1 MNILNIY
8 KKKLRIQF
16 NYFIGKNSI
25 LSMLFSLKTLLSI
38 QAKGENNLQY
48 SEPINALRFLSADAV
63 QKANSGHPG
72 MPMGMAEI
80 ATALWSKHLKH
91 NPLNPTWFDRD
102 RFVLSNGHGSMLL
115 YSLLHLTGYK
125 LSIEDIKDFRQ
136 LKSKTPGHPEYDINI
151 GVETTTGPLGQGI
164 ANAVGMAISEKMLA
178 AQFNKDDIKPIDHYT
193 YVFLG
198 DGCLME
204 GISHE
209 ACSFAGTHELG
220 KLICFYDQNGISID
234 GEIDNWFTDDSVKRF
249 ESYGWQTICVDGH
262 NVEEISEA
270 ISKAK
275 EEPKKPSMIFCKTTI
290 GFGSPNKSGTADV
303 HGAPLGD
310 EEIEKTREALGWQ
323 YTAFEIPKDV
333 YDFWDSKKSGA
344 EKNATWENSI
354 KSYKDKYPNDS
365 LELERRIKGD
375 MPAKFEQNFLD
386 FLNDCNTNNLP
397 MATRKASKACLDFF
411 VKEMPELVGGSA
423 DLTPSNNTFSASSTT
438 FSSENPSGNH
448 INYGVREFGMS
459 AIMNGM
465 VLHGGIK
472 PYGATFLVFTDYAR
486 NAVRL
491 SALMGLPNIFVY
503 THDSVALGEDGPT
516 HQPIEHMVT
525 LRSTPNMDSW
535 RPADLVETAVA
546 WKNAISSLSTP
557 TCLIFSRQGT
567 SAIERTPEQLSSIEN
582 GGYLLEE
589 HEDPNITIVASG
601 SEVQLAIDA
610 AQELKNESI
619 NANVVS
625 MPSLDVFLKQSNEIQ
640 NKIINPNKPVLVVE
654 CAHPNSWY
662 KILNRS
668 DKVIGIETFGE
679 SAPGS
684 ELLEHFGFNKDNVI
698 QTAKSLVND

>member
-1 MNILNIY
+1 MQQ
-8 KKKLRIQF
+8 KD
-16 NYFIGKNSI
+16 
-25 LSMLFSLKTLLSI
+25 
-38 QAKGENNLQY
+38 
-48 SEPINALRFLSADAV
+48 PINALRFLSIDAV

-80 ATALWSKHLKH
+80 ATALWSNHLKH
-91 NPLNPTWFDRD
+91 NPLNPHWFNRD

-115 YSLLHLTGYK
+115 YSLLHLTGYN
-125 LSIEDIKDFRQ
+125 LSIDDLKDFRK
-136 LKSKTPGHPEYDINI
+136 LKSKTPGHPEYDLDI

-164 ANAVGMAISEKMLA
+164 ANAVGMAISEKILA
-178 AQFNKDDIKPIDHYT
+178 AEFNEEDIKPIDHYT
-193 YVFLG
+193 YAFLG

-209 ACSFAGTHELG
+209 ACSFAGTHNLG
-220 KLICFYDQNGISID
+220 KLICFYDENGISID
-234 GEIDNWFTDDSVKRF
+234 GEIKNWFTDDSVQRF
-249 ESYGWQTICVDGH
+249 DSYGWQTICVDGH
-262 NVEEISEA
+262 NSDEINKA

-275 EEPKKPSMIFCKTTI
+275 NEVSKPSMIFCKTTI

-303 HGAPLGD
+303 HGAPLG
-310 EEIEKTREALGWQ
+310 EEEVIKTREALNWHYGE
-323 YTAFEIPKDV
+323 FEIPQEI
-333 YDFWDSKKSGA
+333 YDFWNFTEKGA
-344 EKNATWENSI
+344 TLNSEWNELL
-354 KSYKDKYPNDS
+354 KSYEHKYS
-365 LELERRIKGD
+365 QKSKELQRRIDGD
-375 MPAKFEQNFLD
+375 LPEGFESNFKD
-386 FLNDCNTNNLP
+386 FLSECDSQNLP

-411 VKEMPELVGGSA
+411 VNQVPELIGGSA
-423 DLTPSNNTFSASSTT
+423 DLTPSNNTFSASSST
-438 FSSENPSGNH
+438 FSNENPSGNH

-516 HQPIEHMVT
+516 HQPIEHIVT
-525 LRSTPNMDSW
+525 LRSTPNLNNW

-546 WKNAISSLSTP
+546 WKNAVCSKITP

-567 SAIERTPEQLSSIEN
+567 SAIGRTPEQISAIEM
-582 GGYLLEE
+582 GGYLLKEKK
-589 HEDPNITIVASG
+589 DNDITIVASG
-601 SEVQLAIDA
+601 SEVQLALDA
-610 AQELKNESI
+610 AKELENKSI

-625 MPSLDVFLKQSNEIQ
+625 MPSLDIFLQQSSEFQKMVID
-640 NKIINPNKPVLVVE
+640 PHKPVLVVE

-668 DKVIGIETFGE
+668 DKVLGIETFGE
-679 SAPGS
+679 SAPGG
-684 ELLEHFGFNKDNVI
+684 ELLEHFGFNKEKVI
-698 QTAKSLVND
+698 QAAKSLIDD

>member
-1 MNILNIY
+1 M
-8 KKKLRIQF
+8 QQ
-16 NYFIGKNSI
+16 SDH
-25 LSMLFSLKTLLSI
+25 
-38 QAKGENNLQY
+38 
-48 SEPINALRFLSADAV
+48 INVIRFLSADAV

-80 ATALWSKHLKH
+80 ATALWSKHLRH
-91 NPLNPTWFDRD
+91 NPKNPTWFNRD

-115 YSLLHLTGYK
+115 YSLLHLTGYD
-125 LSIEDIKDFRQ
+125 LSINDIKDFRK
-136 LKSKTPGHPEYDINI
+136 LKSKTPGHPEYDIDI
-151 GVETTTGPLGQGI
+151 GIETTTGPLGQGI
-164 ANAVGMAISEKMLA
+164 ANAVGMAVAEKILA
-178 AQFNKDDIKPIDHYT
+178 AEFNKDDIKPIDHFT

-209 ACSFAGTHELG
+209 ACSFAGTHNLG

-234 GEIDNWFTDDSVKRF
+234 GEIEHWFTDDSVKRF

-262 NVEEISEA
+262 DIEDIDGA
-270 ISKAK
+270 IHKAK
-275 EEPKKPSMIFCKTTI
+275 EEVNKPTMIFCKTTI
-290 GFGSPNKSGTADV
+290 GYGSPNKSGTADV

-310 EEIEKTREALGWQ
+310 EELKETRGALGWN
-323 YTAFEIPKDV
+323 YKPFEVPQEV
-333 YDFWDSKKSGA
+333 YDFWNFKQEGASFNDSWNKLIKDY
-344 EKNATWENSI
+344 EK
-354 KSYKDKYPNDS
+354 KYPNDS
-365 LELERRIKGD
+365 LELHRRIDGQL
-375 MPAKFEQNFLD
+375 PNNFQESFES
-386 FLNDCNTNNLP
+386 FLNECNSNNLS

-411 VKEMPELVGGSA
+411 VKEMPELIGGSA
-423 DLTPSNNTFSASSTT
+423 DLTPSNNTFSSSSST
-438 FSSENPSGNH
+438 FSNENASGNH

-465 VLHGGIK
+465 VLHGAIK

-491 SALMGLPNIFVY
+491 SALMKLPNIFVY

-525 LRSTPNMDSW
+525 LRSTPNLNNW
-535 RPADLVETAVA
+535 RPADLVETAVS
-546 WKNAISSLSTP
+546 WKSAVSSQKTP
-557 TCLIFSRQGT
+557 TCLIYSRQGT
-567 SAIERTPEQLSSIEN
+567 SAIKRSPDQISMIDM

-589 HEDPNITIVASG
+589 SDDLDLTIVASG
-601 SEVQLAIDA
+601 SEVQLALDA
-610 AQELKNESI
+610 AKELKNDSI

-625 MPSLDVFLKQSNEIQ
+625 MPCLDIFLDQDKEYQ
-640 NKIINPNKPVLVVE
+640 NKIINPEKPVLVVE

-662 KILNRS
+662 RILNRN

-684 ELLEHFGFNKDNVI
+684 ELLNHFGFNTDNVI
-698 QTAKSLVND
+698 KTAKSLIND

>member
-1 MNILNIY
+1 
-8 KKKLRIQF
+8 
-16 NYFIGKNSI
+16 
-25 LSMLFSLKTLLSI
+25 MLLTTKILLSFLK
-38 QAKGENNLQY
+38 QTGEINLHP
-48 SEPINALRFLSADAV
+48 SDPTNALRFLSIDAV

-80 ATALWSKHLKH
+80 ATSLWSNHLKH
-91 NPLNPTWFDRD
+91 NPSNPNWFNRD

-125 LSIEDIKDFRQ
+125 LSINDLKDFRQ
-136 LKSKTPGHPEYDINI
+136 LKSKTPGHPEYDIDI

-164 ANAVGMAISEKMLA
+164 ANAVGMAISEKILA
-178 AQFNKDDIKPIDHYT
+178 AEFNHEDLDPIDHFT
-193 YVFLG
+193 YAFLG

-209 ACSFAGTHELG
+209 ACSFAATHNLG

-234 GEIDNWFTDDSVKRF
+234 GEIENWFTDDSVKRF
-249 ESYGWQTICVDGH
+249 ESYGWHTICVDGH
-262 NVEEISEA
+262 NIKEIDEA
-270 ISKAK
+270 ISQAK
-275 EEPKKPSMIFCKTTI
+275 EKSDKPSMIFCKTTI

-310 EEIEKTREALGWQ
+310 EEIEKTREALNWQ
-323 YTAFEIPKDV
+323 YPAFEIPKEI
-333 YDFWDSKKSGA
+333 YDFWDA
-344 EKNATWENSI
+344 
-354 KSYKDKYPNDS
+354 KDKGADINSDWDNLIKNYEEKYPEQAK
-365 LELERRIKGD
+365 ELNRRIKGEA
-375 MPAKFEQNFLD
+375 PENFEESFNE
-386 FLNDCNTNNLP
+386 FLNNCDSNNSS

-423 DLTPSNNTFSASSTT
+423 DLTPSNNTFSESSST
-438 FSSENPSGNH
+438 FSNENPKGNH

-516 HQPIEHMVT
+516 HQPIEHLVT
-525 LRSTPNMDSW
+525 LRSTPNLNNW
-535 RPADLVETAVA
+535 RPADLVETSVA
-546 WKNAISSLSTP
+546 WKDAVTSTKTP

-567 SAIERTPEQLSSIEN
+567 SAITRSQDQLNAIKK
-582 GGYLLEE
+582 GGYLL
-589 HEDPNITIVASG
+589 DQSDNPDMTIIASG
-601 SEVQLAIDA
+601 SEVQLALDA
-610 AQELKNESI
+610 AKQLKSESKNI
-619 NANVVS
+619 NVVS
-625 MPSLDVFLKQSNEIQ
+625 MPSLDIFLQQSEEYQ
-640 NKIINPNKPVLVVE
+640 RSIINPDKPVLVVE
-654 CAHPNSWY
+654 CSHPNSWY
-662 KILNRS
+662 KILNRN

-679 SAPGS
+679 SAPGG
-684 ELLEHFGFNKDNVI
+684 ELLEHFGFTEENVI
-698 QTAKSLVND
+698 KTVKSLLND

>member
-1 MNILNIY
+1 
-8 KKKLRIQF
+8 
-16 NYFIGKNSI
+16 
-25 LSMLFSLKTLLSI
+25 MLLTTKILLSFLK
-38 QAKGENNLQY
+38 QTGEINLHP
-48 SEPINALRFLSADAV
+48 SDPTNALRFLSIDAV

-80 ATALWSKHLKH
+80 ATSLWSNHLKH
-91 NPLNPTWFDRD
+91 NPSNPNWFNRD

-125 LSIEDIKDFRQ
+125 LSINDLKDFRQ
-136 LKSKTPGHPEYDINI
+136 LKSKTPGHPEYDIDI

-164 ANAVGMAISEKMLA
+164 ANAVGMAISEKILA
-178 AQFNKDDIKPIDHYT
+178 AEFNHKDFDPIDHFT
-193 YVFLG
+193 YAFLG

-209 ACSFAGTHELG
+209 ACSFAATHNLG

-234 GEIDNWFTDDSVKRF
+234 GEIENWFTDDSVKRF
-249 ESYGWQTICVDGH
+249 ESYGWHTICVDGH
-262 NVEEISEA
+262 NIKEIDEA
-270 ISKAK
+270 INHAK
-275 EEPKKPSMIFCKTTI
+275 EKSDKPSMIFCKTTI

-310 EEIEKTREALGWQ
+310 EEIEKTREALNWQ
-323 YTAFEIPKDV
+323 YPAFEIPKEI
-333 YDFWDSKKSGA
+333 YDFWDAKDKGA
-344 EKNATWENSI
+344 EINSDWDNLIKNYEE
-354 KSYKDKYPNDS
+354 KYPEQAK
-365 LELERRIKGD
+365 ELNRRIKGEA
-375 MPAKFEQNFLD
+375 PENFEESFNK
-386 FLNDCNTNNLP
+386 FLNNCDSNNSS

-423 DLTPSNNTFSASSTT
+423 DLTPSNNTFSESSST
-438 FSSENPSGNH
+438 FSNENPKGNH

-516 HQPIEHMVT
+516 HQPIEHLVT
-525 LRSTPNMDSW
+525 LRSTPNLNNW
-535 RPADLVETAVA
+535 RPADLVETSVA
-546 WKNAISSLSTP
+546 WKDAVTSTKTP

-567 SAIERTPEQLSSIEN
+567 SAITRSQDQLNAIKK
-582 GGYLLEE
+582 GGYLL
-589 HEDPNITIVASG
+589 DQSDNPDMTIIASG
-601 SEVQLAIDA
+601 SEVQLALDA
-610 AQELKNESI
+610 AKQLKSESKNI
-619 NANVVS
+619 NVVS
-625 MPSLDVFLKQSNEIQ
+625 MPSLDIFLQQSEEYQ
-640 NKIINPNKPVLVVE
+640 RSIINPDKPVLVVE
-654 CAHPNSWY
+654 CSHPNSWY
-662 KILNRS
+662 KILNRN

-684 ELLEHFGFNKDNVI
+684 ELLEHFGFTEENVI
-698 QTAKSLVND
+698 KTVKSLLND

>member
-1 MNILNIY
+1 
-8 KKKLRIQF
+8 
-16 NYFIGKNSI
+16 
-25 LSMLFSLKTLLSI
+25 
-38 QAKGENNLQY
+38 LQQKD
-48 SEPINALRFLSADAV
+48 PINALRFLSIDAV

-80 ATALWSKHLKH
+80 ATALWSNHLRH
-91 NPLNPTWFDRD
+91 NPLNPHWFNRD

-125 LSIEDIKDFRQ
+125 LSIDDLKDFRK
-136 LKSKTPGHPEYDINI
+136 LKSKTPGHPEYDLDI

-164 ANAVGMAISEKMLA
+164 ANAVGMAISEKILA
-178 AQFNKDDIKPIDHYT
+178 AEFNEEDIKPIDHYT
-193 YVFLG
+193 YAFLG

-209 ACSFAGTHELG
+209 ACSFAGTHNLG
-220 KLICFYDQNGISID
+220 KLICFYDENGISID
-234 GEIDNWFTDDSVKRF
+234 GEIKNWFTDDSVQRF
-249 ESYGWQTICVDGH
+249 DSYGWQTICVDGH
-262 NVEEISEA
+262 NSDEINKA

-275 EEPKKPSMIFCKTTI
+275 NEVSKPSMIFCKTTI

-303 HGAPLGD
+303 HGAPLG
-310 EEIEKTREALGWQ
+310 EEEVIKTREALNWHYGE
-323 YTAFEIPKDV
+323 FEIPQEI
-333 YDFWDSKKSGA
+333 YDFWNFTEKGATLNSEWNELLKSYEQKFSQKSKELQRRIDGDLPEGFESNFKDFLSECDSK
-344 EKNATWENSI
+344 NS
-354 KSYKDKYPNDS
+354 
-365 LELERRIKGD
+365 
-375 MPAKFEQNFLD
+375 
-386 FLNDCNTNNLP
+386 P

-411 VKEMPELVGGSA
+411 VKQVPELIGGSA
-423 DLTPSNNTFSASSTT
+423 DLTPSNNTFSASSST
-438 FSSENPSGNH
+438 FSNENPSGNH

-516 HQPIEHMVT
+516 HQPIEHIVT
-525 LRSTPNMDSW
+525 LRSTPNLNNW

-546 WKNAISSLSTP
+546 WKNAVCSKITP

-567 SAIERTPEQLSSIEN
+567 SAIGRTQEQISAIEM
-582 GGYLLEE
+582 GGYLLKEKK
-589 HEDPNITIVASG
+589 DNDITIVASG
-601 SEVQLAIDA
+601 SEVQLALDA
-610 AQELKNESI
+610 AKELENKSI

-625 MPSLDVFLKQSNEIQ
+625 MPSLDIFLQQSSEYQKMVID
-640 NKIINPNKPVLVVE
+640 PHKPVLVVE

-668 DKVIGIETFGE
+668 DKVLGIETFGE
-679 SAPGS
+679 SAPGG
-684 ELLEHFGFNKDNVI
+684 ELLEHFGFNKEKVI
-698 QTAKSLVND
+698 QAAKSLIDD

>member
-1 MNILNIY
+1 M
-8 KKKLRIQF
+8 QQ
-16 NYFIGKNSI
+16 SDH
-25 LSMLFSLKTLLSI
+25 
-38 QAKGENNLQY
+38 
-48 SEPINALRFLSADAV
+48 INVIRFLSADAV

-80 ATALWSKHLKH
+80 ATALWSKHLRH
-91 NPLNPTWFDRD
+91 NPKNPTWFNRD

-115 YSLLHLTGYK
+115 YSLLHLTGYD
-125 LSIEDIKDFRQ
+125 LSINDIKDFRK
-136 LKSKTPGHPEYDINI
+136 LKSKTPGHPEYDIDI
-151 GVETTTGPLGQGI
+151 GIETTTGPLGQGI
-164 ANAVGMAISEKMLA
+164 ANAVGMAVAEKILA
-178 AQFNKDDIKPIDHYT
+178 AEFNKDDIKPIDHFT

-209 ACSFAGTHELG
+209 ACSFAGTHNLG

-234 GEIDNWFTDDSVKRF
+234 GEIEHWFTDDSVKRF

-262 NVEEISEA
+262 DIEDIDGA
-270 ISKAK
+270 IHKAK
-275 EEPKKPSMIFCKTTI
+275 EEVNKPTMIFCKTTI
-290 GFGSPNKSGTADV
+290 GYGSPNKSGTADV

-310 EEIEKTREALGWQ
+310 EELKETREALGWN
-323 YTAFEIPKDV
+323 YKPFEVPQEV
-333 YDFWDSKKSGA
+333 YDFWNFKEEGGSFNDSWNKLLKDY
-344 EKNATWENSI
+344 EK
-354 KSYKDKYPNDS
+354 KYPNDS
-365 LELERRIKGD
+365 LELHRRIDGHL
-375 MPAKFEQNFLD
+375 PNNFQESYES
-386 FLNDCNTNNLP
+386 FLNECNSNNLS

-411 VKEMPELVGGSA
+411 VKEMPELIGGSA
-423 DLTPSNNTFSASSTT
+423 DLTPSNNTFSSSSST
-438 FSSENPSGNH
+438 FSNENASGNH

-465 VLHGGIK
+465 VLHGAIK

-491 SALMGLPNIFVY
+491 SALMKLPNIFVY

-525 LRSTPNMDSW
+525 LRSTPNLNNW
-535 RPADLVETAVA
+535 RPADLVETAVS
-546 WKNAISSLSTP
+546 WKSAVSSQKTP
-557 TCLIFSRQGT
+557 TCLIYSRQGT
-567 SAIERTPEQLSSIEN
+567 SAIKRSPDQISMIDM

-589 HEDPNITIVASG
+589 SDDFDLTIVASG
-601 SEVQLAIDA
+601 SEVQLALDA
-610 AQELKNESI
+610 AKELKNDSI

-625 MPSLDVFLKQSNEIQ
+625 MPCLDIFLDQDKEYQ
-640 NKIINPNKPVLVVE
+640 NKIINPEKPVLVVE

-662 KILNRS
+662 RILNRN

-684 ELLEHFGFNKDNVI
+684 ELLNHFGFNTDNVI
-698 QTAKSLVND
+698 KTAKSLIND

>member
-1 MNILNIY
+1 
-8 KKKLRIQF
+8 
-16 NYFIGKNSI
+16 
-25 LSMLFSLKTLLSI
+25 MLLTTKILLSFLK
-38 QAKGENNLQY
+38 QTGEINLHP
-48 SEPINALRFLSADAV
+48 SDPTNALRFLSIDAV

-80 ATALWSKHLKH
+80 ATSLWSNHLKH
-91 NPLNPTWFDRD
+91 NPSNPNWFNRD

-125 LSIEDIKDFRQ
+125 LSINDLKDFRQ
-136 LKSKTPGHPEYDINI
+136 LKSKTPGHPEYDIDI

-164 ANAVGMAISEKMLA
+164 ANAVGMAISEKILA
-178 AQFNKDDIKPIDHYT
+178 AEFNHEDLDPIDHFT
-193 YVFLG
+193 YAFLG

-209 ACSFAGTHELG
+209 ACSFAATHNLG

-234 GEIDNWFTDDSVKRF
+234 GEIENWFTDDSVKRF
-249 ESYGWQTICVDGH
+249 ESYGWHTICVDGH
-262 NVEEISEA
+262 NITEIDEA
-270 ISKAK
+270 ISQAK
-275 EEPKKPSMIFCKTTI
+275 EKSDKPSMIFCKTTI

-310 EEIEKTREALGWQ
+310 EEIEKTREALNWQ
-323 YTAFEIPKDV
+323 YPAFEIPKEI
-333 YDFWDSKKSGA
+333 YDFWDA
-344 EKNATWENSI
+344 
-354 KSYKDKYPNDS
+354 KDKGADINSDWDNLIKNYEEKYPEQAK
-365 LELERRIKGD
+365 ELNRRIKGEA
-375 MPAKFEQNFLD
+375 PENFEESFNE
-386 FLNDCNTNNLP
+386 FLNNCDSNNSS

-423 DLTPSNNTFSASSTT
+423 DLTPSNNTFSESSST
-438 FSSENPSGNH
+438 FSNENPKGNH

-516 HQPIEHMVT
+516 HQPIEHLVT
-525 LRSTPNMDSW
+525 LRSTPNLNNW
-535 RPADLVETAVA
+535 RPADLVETSVA
-546 WKNAISSLSTP
+546 WKDAVTSTKTP

-567 SAIERTPEQLSSIEN
+567 SAITRSQDQLNAIKK
-582 GGYLLEE
+582 GGYLL
-589 HEDPNITIVASG
+589 DQSDNPDMTIIASG
-601 SEVQLAIDA
+601 SEVQLALDA
-610 AQELKNESI
+610 AKQLKSESKNI
-619 NANVVS
+619 NVVS
-625 MPSLDVFLKQSNEIQ
+625 MPSLDIFLQQSEEYQ
-640 NKIINPNKPVLVVE
+640 RSIINPDKPVLVVE
-654 CAHPNSWY
+654 CSHPNSWY
-662 KILNRS
+662 KILNRN

-684 ELLEHFGFNKDNVI
+684 ELLEHFGFTEENVI
-698 QTAKSLVND
+698 KTVKSLLND

>member
-1 MNILNIY
+1 
-8 KKKLRIQF
+8 
-16 NYFIGKNSI
+16 
-25 LSMLFSLKTLLSI
+25 
-38 QAKGENNLQY
+38 
-48 SEPINALRFLSADAV
+48 
-63 QKANSGHPG
+63 
-72 MPMGMAEI
+72 MGMAEI
-80 ATALWSKHLKH
+80 ATALWTKHLKH
-91 NPLNPTWFDRD
+91 NPSNPTWFDRD

-115 YSLLHLTGYK
+115 YSLLHLTGYN

-136 LKSKTPGHPEYDINI
+136 LKSKTPGHPEYDIDI
-151 GVETTTGPLGQGI
+151 GIETTTGPLGQGI

-178 AQFNKDDIKPIDHYT
+178 AKFNKHDIKPIDHYT

-204 GISHE
+204 GVSHE
-209 ACSFAGTHELG
+209 ACSFAATHNLG

-249 ESYGWQTICVDGH
+249 DSYGWQTICVDGH
-262 NVEEISEA
+262 NFEEVSEA
-270 ISKAK
+270 ISIAK
-275 EEPKKPSMIFCKTTI
+275 QEPDKPSMIFCKTTI

-310 EEIEKTREALGWQ
+310 EEIKKTREALGWN
-323 YTAFEIPKDV
+323 YAAFEIPKEI
-333 YDFWDSKKSGA
+333 YDFWDSKKIGA
-344 EKNATWENSI
+344 DINSSWDDLI
-354 KSYKDKYPNDS
+354 NNYNEKYPDES

-375 MPAKFEQNFLD
+375 LPEDFQQSYLN
-386 FLNDCNTNNLP
+386 FLNDCNSNNLP
-397 MATRKASKACLDFF
+397 MATRKASKVCLDFF

-423 DLTPSNNTFSASSTT
+423 DLTPSNNTFSSSSST
-438 FSSENPSGNH
+438 FSNENPSGNH

-465 VLHGGIK
+465 VLHGGVK

-516 HQPIEHMVT
+516 HQPIEQMVT
-525 LRSTPNMDSW
+525 LRSTPNLNSW
-535 RPADLVETAVA
+535 RPADLVESAVA
-546 WKNAISSLSTP
+546 WKNSISSSTTP

-567 SAIERTPEQLSSIEN
+567 SAIERTPEQLSSIEI

-589 HEDPNITIVASG
+589 YEDANITIVASG

-610 AQELKNESI
+610 AKELKNESI
-619 NANVVS
+619 IANVVS
-625 MPSLDVFLKQSNEIQ
+625 MPCLDIFLEQSIQLQ
-640 NKIINPNKPVLVVE
+640 NKIINPHKPVLVVE

-662 KILNRS
+662 GILNRS
-668 DKVIGIETFGE
+668 DKVIGMEAFGE

-684 ELLEHFGFNKDNVI
+684 ELLKHFGFNIENVI
-698 QTAKSLVND
+698 KSAKSLIND

>member
-1 MNILNIY
+1 MH
-8 KKKLRIQF
+8 QF
-16 NYFIGKNSI
+16 
-25 LSMLFSLKTLLSI
+25 
-38 QAKGENNLQY
+38 
-48 SEPINALRFLSADAV
+48 EPTNALRFLSIDAV

-80 ATALWSKHLKH
+80 ATALWKNHLNH
-91 NPLNPTWFDRD
+91 NPSNPYWFNRD

-115 YSLLHLTGYK
+115 YSLLHLTGYD
-125 LSIEDIKDFRQ
+125 LSIEDLKNFRK
-136 LKSKTPGHPEYDINI
+136 LKSKTPGHPEYDLDTGI
-151 GVETTTGPLGQGI
+151 ETTTGPLGQGI
-164 ANAVGMAISEKMLA
+164 GNAVGMAISEKIMA
-178 AQFNKDDIKPIDHYT
+178 AEFNKEDIKPIDHYT

-204 GISHE
+204 GVSHE
-209 ACSFAGTHELG
+209 ACSFASTHNLG

-234 GEIDNWFTDDSVKRF
+234 GEIENWFTDDSVKRF
-249 ESYGWQTICVDGH
+249 DGYGWETICVDGH
-262 NVEEISEA
+262 NVEEINEA
-270 ISKAK
+270 IVKAK
-275 EEPKKPSMIFCKTTI
+275 NETNKPSMIFCKTTI

-310 EEIEKTREALGWQ
+310 EEIEKTRNALGWQ
-323 YTAFEIPKDV
+323 HPPFKVPENIYEFWNSKDSGNEVNTTWDEII
-333 YDFWDSKKSGA
+333 
-344 EKNATWENSI
+344 EN
-354 KSYKDKYPNDS
+354 YQEKYPDES
-365 LELERRIKGD
+365 MELHRRIKGE
-375 MPAKFEQNFLD
+375 MPENFEENFKV
-386 FLNDCNTNNLP
+386 FLEECNLNNLS

-411 VKEMPELVGGSA
+411 VKEMPELIGGSA
-423 DLTPSNNTFSASSTT
+423 DLTPSNNTFSASSST
-438 FSSENPSGNH
+438 FSNDNPSGNH

-525 LRSTPNMDSW
+525 LRSTPNLNNW

-546 WKNAISSLSTP
+546 WKDAVSSTKTP

-567 SAIERTPEQLSSIEN
+567 SAITRTPEQLNSIQM
-582 GGYLLEE
+582 GGYLLKAN
-589 HEDPNITIVASG
+589 DTSDITIVASG
-601 SEVQLAIDA
+601 SELQLALDA
-610 AQELKNESI
+610 SVELEKDSI

-625 MPSLDVFLKQSNEIQ
+625 MPSLDIFLEQSEEFQ
-640 NKIINPNKPVLVVE
+640 NTIIDTSKPVLVVE
-654 CAHPNSWY
+654 CGHPNSWY

-668 DKVIGIETFGE
+668 DKVIGIESFGE
-679 SAPGS
+679 SAPGNV
-684 ELLEHFGFNKDNVI
+684 LLEHFGFTLENVVG
-698 QTAKSLVND
+698 TAKSLIDD